1 VIDMP
6 RAATNLRTVIGHNP
20 DGLLLVEALPILRD
34 ISTGLAQ
41 LAAANVVHRDLKPAN
56 ILRHDN
62 RWVIADFGIARHAAT
77 ATSTHTHKSQFT
89 PHYAAPE
96 QWRNERTTVKT
107 DIYAFGT
114 TAHELLTGIDTHS
127 GGGAGGM
134 YLSNTIENLTDGAI
148 GTYFEAGDTWPEWGP
163 IPISHAGLAPAG
175 APLAVVMRREKDEDL
190 FVVDKRG
197 SIGWTP
203 MRNGPW
209 GPTQQI
215 TQPDTAP
222 VGGWLA
228 AVARHD
234 EHIDVFFIDKNG
246 ALWSLYGPATW
257 ILFLSH
263 QTAGPTGPNGKK
275 ARRAGKS

>member
-1 VIDMP
+1 MSLLGIAGFWV
-6 RAATNLRTVIGHNP
+6 AELRPGMSVETPHIAIGVHP
-20 DGLLLVEALPILRD
+20 DGD
-34 ISTGLAQ
+34 
-41 LAAANVVHRDLKPAN
+41 
-56 ILRHDN
+56 
-62 RWVIADFGIARHAAT
+62 WHAAVDYYVEK
-77 ATSTHTHKSQFT
+77 HRQQGWQF
-89 PHYAAPE
+89 PLQPDWFAEQAA
-96 QWRNERTTVKT
+96 
-107 DIYAFGT
+107 IY
-114 TAHELLTGIDTHS
+114 THS

-190 FVVDKRG
+190 FVVDNRG
-197 SIGWTP
+197 AIGWTP

>member
-1 VIDMP
+1 
-6 RAATNLRTVIGHNP
+6 
-20 DGLLLVEALPILRD
+20 
-34 ISTGLAQ
+34 
-41 LAAANVVHRDLKPAN
+41 
-56 ILRHDN
+56 
-62 RWVIADFGIARHAAT
+62 
-77 ATSTHTHKSQFT
+77 
-89 PHYAAPE
+89 
-96 QWRNERTTVKT
+96 
-107 DIYAFGT
+107 
-114 TAHELLTGIDTHS
+114 
-127 GGGAGGM
+127 M
-134 YLSNTIENLTDGAI
+134 YLSNTIENLTDGAV
-148 GTYFEAGDTWPEWGP
+148 GTYFEAGDAWPEWGP

-190 FVVDKRG
+190 FVVDNRG
-197 SIGWTP
+197 AIAWTP
-203 MRNGPW
+203 MRTGPW

-263 QTAGPTGPNGKK
+263 QTAGPTGANGKK